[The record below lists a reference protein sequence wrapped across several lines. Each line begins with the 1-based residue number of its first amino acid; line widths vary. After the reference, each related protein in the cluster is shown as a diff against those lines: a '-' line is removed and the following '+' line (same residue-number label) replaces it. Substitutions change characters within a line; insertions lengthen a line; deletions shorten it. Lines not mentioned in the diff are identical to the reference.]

1 MNVKHADKTKF
12 KSFVGDV
19 AASCLGEGL
28 SAALGVDGFIAD
40 EAIGFGNVSLFLI
53 YFIGI
58 CFYFAFCVGS
68 FGSFQ

>member
-1 MNVKHADKTKF
+1 MWPPR
-12 KSFVGDV
+12 
-19 AASCLGEGL
+19 LGEGL

-58 CFYFAFCVGS
+58 CFYLAFCVGS